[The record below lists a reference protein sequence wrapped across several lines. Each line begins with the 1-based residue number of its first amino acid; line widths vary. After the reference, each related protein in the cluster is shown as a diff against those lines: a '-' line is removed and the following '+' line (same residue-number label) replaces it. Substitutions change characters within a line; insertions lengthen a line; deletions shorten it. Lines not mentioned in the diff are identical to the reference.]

1 MKARI
6 AIAALL
12 LAALP
17 LADSEAFIFR
27 RLRERRAARISARV
41 SAPAKTTSRS
51 GGRWSVAGRRSY
63 SRDYI
68 ANHMLRTHNVDC
80 SGMSVEQMQALHD
93 DMHEGKVKLPP
104 PSKYSSGDC
113 PSGQCP
119 TPSAAAPRASGGC
132 PGGQCP
138 TRYSPRRG
146 LFRR

>member
-27 RLRERRAARISARV
+27 RLRERRSARV

-68 ANHMLRTHNVDC
+68 ANHMLRTHSVDC
-80 SGMSVEQMQALHD
+80 SGMSVEQMQELHD
-93 DMHEGKVKLPP
+93 DLHENKVKLPP

-113 PSGQCP
+113 PSGKCP
-119 TPSAAAPRASGGC
+119 TPSATAPRASGGC

-138 TRYSPRRG
+138 TRSSPRSRG